1 MSVQPRGNGS
11 LDSLHL
17 AESVNKWNQ
26 PDFCPAVWDGERF
39 NVIDDGVAMFEYP
52 LKHYGAAGDQE
63 ELTLRINVSTATE
76 LLPCEEV

>member
-1 MSVQPRGNGS
+1 
-11 LDSLHL
+11 
-17 AESVNKWNQ
+17 
-26 PDFCPAVWDGERF
+26 
-39 NVIDDGVAMFEYP
+39 MFEYP